1 MRQINRIIIIA
12 AALVTLAR
20 PAMAASGDESH
31 YRTAFGH
38 RLVCTSNRWA
48 NYNPCSRVTL
58 AEVKI
63 DVLAEDACQQGED
76 IIPHT
81 VYGDAGAL
89 NYRCANRHMKREPY
103 YVGFDAQGYQQ
114 GNWQPV
120 R

>member
-1 MRQINRIIIIA
+1 MTRIIRTTVA
-12 AALVTLAR
+12 MLALAWTS
-20 PAMAASGDESH
+20 MAASGDEIRH

-58 AEVKI
+58 AEVKRL
-63 DVLAEDACQQGED
+63 DVLAEDACRQGED
-76 IIPHT
+76 IIPHAL
-81 VYGDAGAL
+81 YGDAGAL
-89 NYRCANRHMKREPY
+89 NYRCVNGHMKREPY

-114 GNWQPV
+114 GNWKPV